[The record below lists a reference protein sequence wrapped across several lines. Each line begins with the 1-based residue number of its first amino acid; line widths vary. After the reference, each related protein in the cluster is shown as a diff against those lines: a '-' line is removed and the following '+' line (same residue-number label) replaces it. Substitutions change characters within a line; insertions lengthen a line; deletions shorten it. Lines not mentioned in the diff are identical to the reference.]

1 MVKYLKAVSLWNK
14 KQREVNTAHVY
25 AVPRKGT
32 KEYDQVRG
40 IMGVKD
46 FEKKS
51 EAVEKAREAGKAI
64 RARQPVSP
72 TKRTMYDDFTDQAP
86 MRIPPETEDTRR
98 GMERAE
104 IDLLLELSRRL
115 QNYTPPPINYVPPR
129 PRSPSPE
136 REAPEPQAPRR
147 RTKRGEI
154 LAQDPEYARFYAFLT
169 APQRNALNVRR
180 RDYISRLKMSPA
192 EAMREAMQRHPLY
205 DKFKREEEEE
215 L

>member
-51 EAVEKAREAGKAI
+51 EAVEKAREAGKAMK
-64 RARQPVSP
+64 ARRPAPAP
-72 TKRTMYDDFTDQAP
+72 TPAAYEDFTRLPSDQ
-86 MRIPPETEDTRR
+86 EDTRR
-98 GMERAE
+98 GMERTE
-104 IDLLLELSRRL
+104 LDLLLELSRRL
-115 QNYTPPPINYVPPR
+115 QDYVPPTNYVPPR

-154 LAQDPEYARFYAFLT
+154 LAQNPEYARFYEFLT

-205 DKFKREEEEE
+205 DKFKREEEAE

>member
-1 MVKYLKAVSLWNK
+1 MIKYLKAVSLWNK

-51 EAVEKAREAGKAI
+51 EAVAKAREAGKAI

-115 QNYTPPPINYVPPR
+115 QNYTPPPMNYVPPR

-136 REAPEPQAPRR
+136 PREAPEPQPAR

-154 LAQDPEYARFYAFLT
+154 LAQNPEYARFYEFLT
-169 APQRNALNVRR
+169 APQRNALNMRR
-180 RDYISRLKMSPA
+180 RDYITRLKMSA
-192 EAMREAMQRHPLY
+192 AGAMREAMVRHPLY
-205 DKFKREEEEE
+205 DKFKQEEEAE